1 MWIIAFSHCLV
12 RKLEIYE
19 KSFKIP
25 DLLFTLQEGRAHKL
39 KCWKTLKPKS
49 EPITWPVS
57 YLLLIPVRR
66 QEILLNY
73 KPPSNFW
80 NMSAT
85 FWDLFF
91 ALRQEKVDEDWMNNE
106 IQLSTFFNRFLM
118 QRRAYFAISH
128 QVPLPMGAN
137 LSASFEPSD
146 CPKLTRSW
154 LQPWTKLPGMIWKCD
169 STP

>member
-73 KPPSNFW
+73 KPPCKFW
-80 NMSAT
+80 NMSTT

-91 ALRQEKVDEDWMNNE
+91 ALQQE
-106 IQLSTFFNRFLM
+106 QLMKIGWIMRSSWTHFYYRFLILSS
-118 QRRAYFAISH
+118 RAYFAISH

-146 CPKLTRSW
+146 CPELTRSG
-154 LQPWTKLPGMIWKCD
+154 LQAWTKLPGTI
-169 STP
+169 